1 MWSQCHHPHQNVGD
15 VWRIMGGSG
24 HGSGH
29 GSGMVDSVDRMT
41 EKYFLVSCFFAVFR
55 IIPIMIPTMIQWWS
69 IVCFCCV
76 RFRMIPMIL
85 SDRKVF
91 QIFEGCLLHYK
102 KHASQTAQCGWFHLS
117 MRTIEPVLLLDW
129 KPGRFFVKFSGAP
142 GFQCPY
148 FIIFPFISGKW
159 YLPIQH
165 KSGKTTSWFDSRWSP
180 AVMLVGW

>member
-1 MWSQCHHPHQNVGD
+1 
-15 VWRIMGGSG
+15 
-24 HGSGH
+24 
-29 GSGMVDSVDRMT
+29 MT

-129 KPGRFFVKFSGAP
+129 KPGRFLSNSQGLLVFNVHISS
-142 GFQCPY
+142 Y
-148 FIIFPFISGKW
+148 FP
-159 YLPIQH
+159 
-165 KSGKTTSWFDSRWSP
+165 
-180 AVMLVGW
+180 

>member
-1 MWSQCHHPHQNVGD
+1 
-15 VWRIMGGSG
+15 
-24 HGSGH
+24 
-29 GSGMVDSVDRMT
+29 MT
-41 EKYFLVSCFFAVFR
+41 EKYFLLSCFFAVFR

-69 IVCFCCV
+69 IVCSCCV

-129 KPGRFFVKFSGAP
+129 KPGRFLSNSQGLLVFNVHISSYFPSFLGSDTCRFNTNPVKPQVG
-142 GFQCPY
+142 
-148 FIIFPFISGKW
+148 
-159 YLPIQH
+159 LIQ
-165 KSGKTTSWFDSRWSP
+165 GGLQWWC
-180 AVMLVGW
+180 